1 MRRMLAVLALGAV
14 VVACS
19 EQATA
24 PQPRTP
30 AIAAD
35 FMNNPD
41 GGSPWH
47 ARYQWDNYLSI
58 WNNLPANTVRAY
70 HTTFPLS
77 QAIGGGTIF
86 GGDDAVCGPT
96 TSTSGL
102 HLQEIAHWDPDP
114 AHMDPTQLWI
124 DNGGADVWIAL
135 VDRTRPGPCNTRP
148 LIASGW
154 GRLHYTDNNG
164 SGMGRNQDAWT
175 FRAEGRLTTPSG
187 EKVQYNG
194 LMHCVITKNQP
205 FDQLRDCNFVINF

>member
-1 MRRMLAVLALGAV
+1 MRRMIAVLALGAA

-19 EQATA
+19 EQATS

-47 ARYQWDNYLSI
+47 ARYQWDNYLTY

-77 QAIGGGTIF
+77 LAGLPW
-86 GGDDAVCGPT
+86 DDVVCGPAT
-96 TSTSGL
+96 PTSGM
-102 HLQEIAHWDPDP
+102 HLQEIAHWDLDP

-124 DNGGADVWIAL
+124 DNGVADVWIAL
-135 VDRTRPGPCNTRP
+135 VDRTSSGPCNTRP

-175 FRAEGRLTTPSG
+175 YRAEGRLTTPLG
-187 EKVQYNG
+187 QKVQYNG
-194 LMHCVITKNQP
+194 FMHCVVTKNDT
-205 FDQLRDCNFVINF
+205 FDPYTSCNYQINF